1 MGGGAIQ
8 SFVFLIETK
17 RQKMLFSLKE
27 QKNKKKYKD
36 YFTW

>member
-27 QKNKKKYKD
+27 QKK
-36 YFTW
+36 